1 MCERR
6 LLLAVVLAG
15 VFAGVSPL
23 AGQSVVPAG
32 TSDSALAQRAAKL
45 RERARL
51 LDDSL
56 KALQAASADSGL
68 GVVVEAAG
76 LRMRTSATLRPD
88 AKAALGV
95 AAADVRAVIGAELD
109 SMAPHMTLAL
119 REQRSNA
126 RRRFSALIGTTVT
139 PTENRLVSAALE
151 GSVDGTTLTSATL
164 NYPLNRADLVLNL
177 VMQMER
183 AAAQRV
189 PPALNA
195 WLNQRLPLRAAYRA
209 ADAELYRMLATS
221 NAAIVRRCVAGD
233 RDACRTG
240 FALDSMPTDRVAS
253 WYEDSD
259 LPALA
264 RTAGDNTQ
272 RSWAY
277 RAFATDEQAQ
287 CTEQRRLDIC
297 RRMVALLPQTAF
309 KVPMPV
315 AARLSLART
324 AIEMGGPAALE
335 RLRASDATSIGAQL
349 AVAAG
354 ASSEAL
360 LERWMTQVIN
370 ARPSS
375 PLPNAVF
382 VLASLAVIVVC
393 LAWAMRGQP
402 WK

>member
-1 MCERR
+1 MSERR
-6 LLLAVVLAG
+6 LLVAVMLAG
-15 VFAGVSPL
+15 VLSGAAPL
-23 AGQSVVPAG
+23 EGQSAVPAVP
-32 TSDSALAQRAAKL
+32 SDAALAQRGAEL
-45 RERARL
+45 RARARL
-51 LDDSL
+51 LNDSL
-56 KALQAASADSGL
+56 KAISAASADSGL
-68 GVVVEAAG
+68 GVVVEMGG

-88 AKAALGV
+88 ATAALGV
-95 AAADVRAVIGAELD
+95 AAADVRAMIGAELD
-109 SMAPHMTLAL
+109 SLAPHLTLVL
-119 REQRSNA
+119 REQRSNT

-151 GSVDGTTLTSATL
+151 GSVDGTPLASATL
-164 NYPLNRADLVLNL
+164 NYPLDRADLAVNL
-177 VMQMER
+177 AMQMER

-189 PPALNA
+189 PPALSV
-195 WLNQRLPLRAAYRA
+195 WLNQRLPLRAEYRA
-209 ADAELYRMLATS
+209 ADAELYRLLATS
-221 NAAIVRRCVAGD
+221 SAAVVRRCVAGD

-264 RTAGDNTQ
+264 GTAGDFSQ
-272 RSWAY
+272 RSWVY

-297 RRMVALLPQTAF
+297 RRMVALLPQQAF
-309 KVPMPV
+309 QLPMPV
-315 AARLSLART
+315 VARLSLTRT
-324 AIEMGGPAALE
+324 ALEMGGPAALE
-335 RLRASDATSIGAQL
+335 RLRSSDATSIGAQL

-354 ASSEAL
+354 ASSAAL
-360 LERWMTQVIN
+360 LERWMTQVMG

-382 VLASLAVIVVC
+382 VLASLAVIALC
-393 LAWAMRGQP
+393 LGWAMRGQP